1 MLILALLSWNA
12 VLIVTGDSDRIVP
25 SWNAQRLAQAIPGSH
40 LEVIKHCGHLPHE
53 EKVEDFVSVV
63 EKFVQ
68 SVFGEPEKQC
78 LEAVTW
84 NMSHILWNFSFK
96 MQISEFELQDLK
108 LVICKSYC
116 S

>member
-1 MLILALLSWNA
+1 M
-12 VLIVTGDSDRIVP
+12 
-25 SWNAQRLAQAIPGSH
+25 
-40 LEVIKHCGHLPHE
+40 PHE

-84 NMSHILWNFSFK
+84 NMSNILSTFSYK
-96 MQISEFELQDLK
+96 MPSSEFELQDLK